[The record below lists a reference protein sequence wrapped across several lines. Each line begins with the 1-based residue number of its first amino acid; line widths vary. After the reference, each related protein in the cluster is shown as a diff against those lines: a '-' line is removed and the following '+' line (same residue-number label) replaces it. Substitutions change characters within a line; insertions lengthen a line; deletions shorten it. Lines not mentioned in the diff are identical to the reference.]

1 MRLLFL
7 AFLICLLP
15 LRGWTATS
23 MAIDMAVQQV
33 AATQSAPSLDD
44 MPADC
49 AMHTLATDNTANTP
63 SKEGTNPSCSGCDT
77 CELCLA
83 MAAFAAPAFQAAPF
97 SPNAAPAAV
106 PQGFLSADD
115 SSRLKPPIS

>member
-33 AATQSAPSLDD
+33 ASTQSAPSLDD
-44 MPADC
+44 MPPDC
-49 AMHTLATDNTANTP
+49 AMHTGAADDTANMP
-63 SKEGTNPSCSGCDT
+63 SKDGTNPSCIGCDT

-83 MAAFAAPAFQAAPF
+83 MAAFAAPAFPAAPF

>member
-1 MRLLFL
+1 MLV
-7 AFLICLLP
+7 LLP
-15 LRGWTATS
+15 LRGWAGTS
-23 MAIDMAVQQV
+23 MTIDMALQQV
-33 AATQSAPSLDD
+33 AAAAQSAPSLDD
-44 MPADC
+44 MPPDCPMLTGAADS
-49 AMHTLATDNTANTP
+49 TANAP

-83 MAAFAAPAFQAAPF
+83 MAAFAAPAFQATAF